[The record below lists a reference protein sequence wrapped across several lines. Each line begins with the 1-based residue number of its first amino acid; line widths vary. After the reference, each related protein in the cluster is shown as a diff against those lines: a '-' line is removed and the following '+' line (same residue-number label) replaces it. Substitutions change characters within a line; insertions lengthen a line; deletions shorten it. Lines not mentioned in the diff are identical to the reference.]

1 MAQTRAL
8 GMHEKVWNQRK
19 NIQSHPTEV
28 PGTVPPRIVL
38 AAFLSCTVPCLPLS
52 HIRLLGWTSPACC
65 YPDAAGPDHSS
76 SPDAAYEL
84 NPFFPLCVLTPSL
97 FYLPPLH
104 LPFRFCRRHTSNYM
118 LRTKGRTCR
127 SRSPV
132 VRCTWFW
139 AETANT
145 RAKDQKKKKKAFII
159 DFLTLQSSERALG
172 CVKPTFLIKSP
183 VVTFDACASGE
194 QSFRPFLKPCNVG
207 LIKQRG
213 WILPLS
219 PEKLSF
225 FHDF

>member
-28 PGTVPPRIVL
+28 PVTVPPRIVL

-104 LPFRFCRRHTSNYM
+104 LPFRFCKRHTSNYM

-145 RAKDQKKKKKAFII
+145 RAKDQKKKKGLYHWFFNFSKLWKSSGLCEANIFNKKSCG
-159 DFLTLQSSERALG
+159 DFWCMCQWRAKLQTIS
-172 CVKPTFLIKSP
+172 
-183 VVTFDACASGE
+183 
-194 QSFRPFLKPCNVG
+194 
-207 LIKQRG
+207 
-213 WILPLS
+213 
-219 PEKLSF
+219 
-225 FHDF
+225 